1 MQRTESES
9 MKYLMKIKANIG
21 FVNGVYL
28 EKFEVNIPKDELK
41 PKRSY
46 KGEYEKFLENEKKE
60 KEEKEEKEDK
70 NDE

>member
-1 MQRTESES
+1 
-9 MKYLMKIKANIG
+9 
-21 FVNGVYL
+21 L

-60 KEEKEEKEDK
+60 KEEKEDK
-70 NDE
+70 NEE